1 MKTDDLGEALGIYSL
16 YGNIVPCK
24 SIVNTDDW
32 LTNFTEASDGKFR
45 IVYCTK
51 NLVNGKMYIGQHT
64 TFNMDDGYLGSGK
77 LLLQAIK
84 KYGKH
89 SFDTRFLC
97 FCETQED
104 LDKAEIFW
112 IAHFET
118 IKMGYNILDGGKID
132 CTMEVRDSAN
142 STRRKNIDSGQIVP
156 WNKGKTGIYSKEVL
170 ERMSKIRLGT
180 KQTEESNSKRSS
192 TLMGRFASEETKAK
206 MRESFKGRVITE
218 ETRKKI
224 SDKLKG
230 NKQSA
235 ETLEKQRLKRIGSKH
250 SDETKNK
257 ISEANRRRVVTDNQR
272 RKLSEAHKGKVISE
286 EMKQSIKD
294 KWVNKPFH
302 KCPYC
307 GHKSKSV
314 APLNRFHFDN
324 CKNKK

>member
-1 MKTDDLGEALGIYSL
+1 MKTDEAIEYLGIYSL

-24 SIVNTDDW
+24 ITIDAGVW
-32 LTNFTEASDGKFR
+32 LDNFTEASDGKFR

-51 NLVNGKMYIGQHT
+51 NLVNEKMYIGQHT
-64 TFNMDDGYLGSGK
+64 TPNMDDGYLGSGK
-77 LLLQAIK
+77 LLLQAVK
-84 KYGKH
+84 KYGRH
-89 SFDTRFLC
+89 SFETRFLC

-118 IKMGYNILDGGKID
+118 IKMGYNILGGGKID

-142 STRRKNIDSGQIVP
+142 STRRDKINSGQIAP
-156 WNKGKTGIYSKEVL
+156 WNKGKTGIYSKETL
-170 ERMSKIRLGT
+170 GKMSKSRLGT
-180 KQTEESNSKRSS
+180 KQTEESNAKRSI
-192 TLMGRFASEETKAK
+192 TQMGKIVSEETKAK

-235 ETLEKQRLKRIGSKH
+235 ETLEKQRLKRIGRKH

-257 ISEANRRRVVTDNQR
+257 ISEANKRRVVTDNQR
-272 RKLSEAHKGKVISE
+272 RKLSEAHKGKIISE

-294 KWVNKPFH
+294 KWANKPFH
-302 KCPYC
+302 ECPNC
-307 GHKSKSV
+307 GHKSKSI
-314 APLNRFHFDN
+314 ASLHRFHFDN